1 MSIADLQREIQKQ
14 ALCDILAAGGVVLA
28 EWRSSMAVGS
38 VFTANRLR
46 ALGFVE
52 ATHGGCNTLGIPY
65 VYVRGCGQF
74 IHPSVVPCTPS
85 TEPHPPA

>member
-14 ALCDILAAGGVVLA
+14 ELRDILAAGGVVLA
-28 EWRSSMAVGS
+28 EWHSDMAVGS
-38 VFTANRLR
+38 VFSADRLR

-52 ATHGGCNTLGIPY
+52 AAHGACNHYGIPY
-65 VYVRGCGQF
+65 VYVRGYGQF
-74 IHPSVVPCTPS
+74 THPSVVPCTPS